1 MILIKHLCLLFAL
14 AFNAKRFVTAIPYF
28 LLLIPRAVYGW
39 TGKRLWPVFNVLLLK
54 TRVTSIGH
62 VSLETLVNFF
72 VLDLFAV
79 ISGVGGQYLFNT
91 DVEFF
96 GNCFACLICSKRA
109 SLLETSA

>member
-14 AFNAKRFVTAIPYF
+14 AFNAKHFVIAIPYF
-28 LLLIPRAVYGW
+28 FFFIPSAVYGW
-39 TGKRLWPVFNVLLLK
+39 TGKRLWSVSNVLLLK
-54 TRVTSIGH
+54 TRETSIGH

-79 ISGVGGQYLFNT
+79 ISGEGGQYLFNT
-91 DVEFF
+91 HVEFF
-96 GNCFACLICSKRA
+96 GNCFAGLICSKRA